1 MPHRR
6 RPGFTLIE
14 LLVVIAIIAV
24 LIALL
29 LPAVQAARE
38 AARRSQCT
46 NNLKQMGLAL
56 HNYHSTHDSFPLGAS
71 KNVSAAPAVVNSWK
85 VWSAHGLLL
94 GNMEQLPL
102 YNAINFHFAPDNY
115 TYGVTNTTVTNTV
128 INTFLCPSDPNSPR
142 CGLNNYHASLGVTS
156 GDGVSAATGKAT
168 TGLFGFFVAYG
179 IAGCTDGTSNT
190 IAFAEAL
197 VGNTP
202 GGKTLTNTYAGN
214 NVMNISGQV
223 STQAER
229 DNGFANSANI
239 LKDLQACS
247 SNFTPTSLKIS
258 ARRGE
263 SWSNGAAGLTLF
275 NEFQTPNDSIYKGN
289 GCRFGC
295 RDDCG
300 LDSGF
305 TLPATSQHPGG
316 VNTLFADGSVRFI
329 KNTIDRMTWWKL
341 GTRAGGEVVSSDA
354 F

>member
-1 MPHRR
+1 MKTR
-6 RPGFTLIE
+6 RPRGFTLIE

-46 NNLKQMGLAL
+46 NNLKQIGLAL
-56 HNYHSTHDSFPLGAS
+56 HNYHSTHDTFPLGAS
-71 KNVSAAPAVVNSWK
+71 KNVSNPPYTVNTWK

-94 GNMEQLPL
+94 ANMEQMPL

-115 TYGVTNTTVTNTV
+115 TFGVTNTTITNTV

-156 GDGVSAATGKAT
+156 GDGVGGNGKQT
-168 TGLFGFFVAYG
+168 TGLFAFFNSYG
-179 IAGCTDGTSNT
+179 IASCIDGTSNT

-197 VGNTP
+197 VGNQP
-202 GGKTLTNTYAGN
+202 GGKTLTSTYAGN

-229 DNGFANSANI
+229 DNGFANPANI
-239 LKDLQACS
+239 LKDLQVCG

-275 NEFQTPNDSIYKGN
+275 NEFQTPNDTQYRGN

-316 VNTLFADGSVRFI
+316 VNTLMADGSVRFV
-329 KNTIDRMTWWKL
+329 KNTVERMTWWKL
-341 GTRAGGEVVSSDA
+341 GTRAGNEVVSADSY
-354 F
+354 